1 MTWGTLN
8 AAGEWISS
16 QLSRQTTAGARPMT
30 MFKKILIGL
39 LAVALLCAI
48 ARSGYEF
55 GKHLANNDKAAAQQ
69 TAQSTAQR

>member
-1 MTWGTLN
+1 
-8 AAGEWISS
+8 
-16 QLSRQTTAGARPMT
+16 

-55 GKHLANNDKAAAQQ
+55 GKHLAHNDKAAAQQ
-69 TAQSTAQR
+69 TAQSTAPR

>member
-8 AAGEWISS
+8 VAGKWISS
-16 QLSRQTTAGARPMT
+16 PSPRLTAACARTMT

-39 LAVALLCAI
+39 LAVALLCVI

-69 TAQSTAQR
+69 TAQSTAPR

>member
-1 MTWGTLN
+1 
-8 AAGEWISS
+8 
-16 QLSRQTTAGARPMT
+16 

-55 GKHLANNDKAAAQQ
+55 GKHLANNAKAAAKQ
-69 TAQSTAQR
+69 TPQSTLPR